1 LGEGASRIVTPAPEV
16 LRAGIDVGSTT
27 VKLAVLDEADHLV
40 YSTYERHKADI
51 RGTLIAVIE
60 AAHDALVP
68 DHPHLA
74 LSVAVTGSGGLSVSQ
89 WLELPFIQEVIAGSR
104 AVRRFLPD
112 TDVAIELGGEDAKIT
127 YFTGGLEQRMNGTC
141 AGGTGA
147 FIDQM
152 ASLLSTDAAGL
163 NEMARGHTT
172 IYPVAARCG
181 VFAKTDV
188 QPLINEGARQEDIAA
203 SILQAVVNQ
212 TISGLACGKPIRGNV
227 AFLGGPLHFLPETR
241 RLFIQTLKLKP
252 EEVRAPA
259 QAQLFVA
266 MGAAIASR
274 ENAPLAIEEL
284 RDRARGLCHEV
295 TPEVGRLEAL
305 FSDDKELATFRARH
319 ARARARAVALAG
331 VRGPCFLGI
340 DAGSTTTKA
349 VLLDSSGALAWSA
362 YEVNAGHP
370 LRVALRMVTDLW
382 RRMPEGAWIARSCA
396 TGYGESLIKEALSL
410 DRGEV
415 ETIAHYRAAASFLP
429 GVDAILDIGG
439 QDMKFLRVRD
449 GVISSV
455 LLNEACSSG
464 CGSFLETFAHSLGM
478 RIEAF
483 ADAALASRAPV
494 DLGSRCTV
502 FMNSRVKQAQKE
514 GASVGDISAGLSY
527 SVIRN
532 ALQKVIR
539 LRNPSQLGERVIV
552 QGGTFTNDAV
562 LRAFEL
568 ISGREAVRPDVAGL
582 MGALGAA
589 ILASDGAAVNE
600 RSTLLNLSALQ
611 NLTTSTDMQR
621 CRKCVNNCLLT
632 VTRFSDGRAF
642 ISGNRC
648 ECGAQGPAVSAAHA
662 PAGLASGAH
671 TPTLAAQAALP
682 NLFAWK
688 YDRLFRYKPLDPSE
702 APRGVVGFPRV
713 LNLYEDYPL
722 WFTIFTAL
730 GFSVKLSP
738 RSSKSVFEAGIET
751 IPSESVCYPAKL
763 VHGHVIRLMK
773 DGVPFIFYPCVAHS
787 PKEDAEARNH
797 FNCPIVTSYPEV
809 VLNNVD
815 GLRQGAVRYANPFLP
830 IHHPRCLSQRLFEE
844 LSWAGVSRREVAAAV
859 RQGLAEQ
866 ARFKADIRA
875 EGDRTLEEISRRGLR
890 GLVLAGRPYHVDPEI
905 NHGIAELAVS
915 LGMAVLTEDS
925 VAHRGSIERPLRVVD
940 QWVYHTRLYAAA
952 GLVSR
957 RDDLALVQLNSFGCG
972 LDAVT
977 TDQVQEILE
986 GKGRIYTV
994 IKIDEQSNLGAVRIR
1009 LRSLKAAL
1017 DAREKS
1023 GARLVPGPA
1032 RRPRSVFTAAM
1043 RESYTILAPQM
1054 SPIHFRIVEQAFRL
1068 SGHRLEILP
1077 EVDRGAVNE
1086 GLTFVNNDACFPSIL
1101 VVGQIMAALRSGR
1114 YDLDRTA
1121 ALISQTGGGCRAT
1134 NYIAFLRK
1142 ALTDAGMSQV
1152 PVISLSAL
1160 GMEKNPGFR
1169 ISWKL
1174 VKRGLMALV
1183 HGDLLMRMLYRVR
1196 PYEAEPGS
1204 AQRLCDLWTERARD
1218 MLARPSFGAH
1228 RRLIQG
1234 MVRDFD
1240 TLPIEGARKPRVGI
1254 VGEIL
1259 VKFHPTAN
1267 NRIVDAIEAEGA
1279 EAVVP
1284 DLADFLLYAS
1294 YGNQFRLRKLAGTIK
1309 GALLSRL
1316 AIAGI
1321 EVFRVAQKRSL
1332 ARSSRFHAP
1341 VSIYALSRGV
1351 DGIVQLG
1358 NVTGEGWFLTAE
1370 MMELLKDGVKAI
1382 ACIQPFACLPNHV
1395 TGKGMI
1401 RELRRRHPEATIA
1414 AIDYDPGASE
1424 VNQANRLKLLLAAAK
1439 EAHAGQEGSESPSGP
1454 PL

>member
-1 LGEGASRIVTPAPEV
+1 LDEGAAGIVTAEPGV

-27 VKLAVLDEADHLV
+27 LKIAILDAEDKVL

-51 RGTLIAVIE
+51 RGTLIDVIE
-60 AAHDALVP
+60 AACEALSARFP
-68 DHPHLA
+68 RLQ
-74 LSVAVTGSGGLSVSQ
+74 LSVAVTGSGGLSVSG

-104 AVRRFLPD
+104 AVRRYLPD

-163 NEMARGHTT
+163 NELARSHTT
-172 IYPVAARCG
+172 IYPIAARCG

-188 QPLINEGARQEDIAA
+188 QPLINEGARREDIAA

-212 TISGLACGKPIRGNV
+212 TISGLACGKPIRGTV

-241 RLFIQTLKLKP
+241 RLFVQTLGLAP
-252 EEVRAPA
+252 AEVRVPD

-266 MGAAIASR
+266 MGAAIAAKD
-274 ENAPLAIEEL
+274 NPPIALEEL
-284 RDRARGLCHEV
+284 RDRARGLCHEG
-295 TPEVGRLEAL
+295 TPEVERLRPL
-305 FSDDKELATFRARH
+305 FSDDAELSAFRARH
-319 ARARARAVALAG
+319 ARAKAQAASLSD

-349 VLLDSSGALAWSA
+349 ALVNSTGALAWSA
-362 YEVNAGHP
+362 YEANGGHP
-370 LRVALRMVTDLW
+370 LLVAMRMTTELRQKL
-382 RRMPEGAWIARSCA
+382 PEGAWIARSCA
-396 TGYGESLIKEALSL
+396 TGYGEALVSAAL
-410 DRGEV
+410 QMDRGEV
-415 ETIAHYRAAASFLP
+415 ETIAHYRAASHFLP
-429 GVDAILDIGG
+429 GVTSILDIGG

-464 CGSFLETFAHSLGM
+464 CGSFLETFAHSLGKS
-478 RIEAF
+478 IQEF
-483 ADAALASRAPV
+483 ASAALASRAPV

-539 LRNPSQLGERVIV
+539 LRNPAQLGEQVVV

-568 ISGREAVRPDVAGL
+568 IAGREAVRPDVAGL

-589 ILASDGAAVNE
+589 LLARDDVMGAEAVGAQA
-600 RSTLLNLSALQ
+600 RSTLLDLHALQ
-611 NLTTSTDMQR
+611 GLSTSASMDR
-621 CRKCVNNCLLT
+621 CGKCANNCLLT
-632 VTRFSDGRAF
+632 VTRFSDGRSF
-642 ISGNRC
+642 VSGNRC
-648 ECGAQGPAVSAAHA
+648 ERGAGGKSKAAS
-662 PAGLASGAH
+662 PKVV
-671 TPTLAAQAALP
+671 TPESLP

-688 YDRLFRYKPLDPSE
+688 YDRVFRYTPLDPSR
-702 APRGVVGFPRV
+702 APRGVVGIPRV

-722 WFTIFTAL
+722 WFEIFTSL

-738 RSSKSVFEAGIET
+738 RSSKGVFEAGIET

-763 VHGHVIRLMK
+763 VHGHIVRLMK
-773 DGVPFIFYPCVAHS
+773 EGVPFIFYPCVPHS
-787 PKEDAEARNH
+787 PKEDAGARNH

-809 VLNNVD
+809 ALNNVD

-830 IHHPRCLSQRLFEE
+830 IQDRRRLAKRLFEE
-844 LSWAGVSRREVAAAV
+844 LAWSGVSRREVAQAV
-859 RQGLAEQ
+859 DKGLAEK
-866 ARFKADIRA
+866 ARFKAEIRA
-875 EGDRTLEEISRRGLR
+875 EGERALEEIRRRGLR

-925 VAHRGSIERPLRVVD
+925 VAHLGHVVRPLRVVD

-952 GLVSR
+952 ELVASR
-957 RDDLALVQLNSFGCG
+957 SDLALVQLNSFGCG

-986 GKGRIYTV
+986 GHGKIYTL

-1017 DAREKS
+1017 EAREK
-1023 GARLVPGPA
+1023 AHAEENVLPP
-1032 RRPRSVFTAAM
+1032 RRSRPVFTREM
-1043 RESYTILAPQM
+1043 RKSYTILAPQM

-1068 SGHRLEILP
+1068 SGYRLEILP
-1077 EVDRGAVNE
+1077 EVDRNAANE

-1101 VVGQIMAALRSGR
+1101 VVGQFMAALRSGR

-1121 ALISQTGGGCRAT
+1121 VLISQTGGGCRAT

-1142 ALTDAGMSQV
+1142 ALADAGMSHV

-1160 GMEKNPGFR
+1160 GLEKNPGFSL
-1169 ISWKL
+1169 SWKL
-1174 VKRGLMALV
+1174 LKRGLMALV

-1196 PYEAEPGS
+1196 PYEAEPGA
-1204 AQRLCDLWTERARD
+1204 AQRLCDVWTERSRQ
-1218 MLARPSFGAH
+1218 MLARPSFGRH
-1228 RRLIQG
+1228 RRLIRE

-1240 TLPIEGARKPRVGI
+1240 VLPLSGPRKPRVGV

-1267 NRIVDAIEAEGA
+1267 NQIVDAIEAEGA

-1284 DLADFLLYAS
+1284 DLADFLMYAS
-1294 YGNQFRLRKLAGTIK
+1294 FGGQFRHTKLAGSL
-1309 GALLSRL
+1309 GSALLSRA
-1316 AIAGI
+1316 AIAAL
-1321 EVFRVAQKRSL
+1321 ELFRVAQKRAL
-1332 ARSSRFHAP
+1332 ALSSRFHPP
-1341 VSIYALSRGV
+1341 VSIYKLARAV

-1370 MMELLKDGVKAI
+1370 MMELLKDGVRAI

-1424 VNQANRLKLLLAAAK
+1424 VNQVNRLKLLLAAAK
-1439 EAHAGQEGSESPSGP
+1439 EAHAPA
-1454 PL
+1454 